1 MDNKQQRKYIKNQM
15 ADLRHAR
22 FSSWGFVVTAL
33 IFIIA
38 LVGLSFLKYGTF
50 KDTSTNTTFDATF
63 TDMVFGI
70 SKIDDSTYV
79 GRPNPLYLI
88 ERAVFMILALVP
100 IFSKKHIK
108 GTLLWLSLLLF
119 ILSICMWFNLLE
131 RTVYRFSFDST
142 TEANAFRVYQLQ
154 SFNVGYY
161 IIPLLPLLMIFAN
174 WLTYALSEKKANE
187 QLFVDAKIGKK
198 LLNY

>member
-1 MDNKQQRKYIKNQM
+1 MNNKQQRKYIKNQM

-22 FSSWGFVVTAL
+22 FTNWGFVVTAL

-38 LVGLSFLKYGTF
+38 LVGLSFLPYGTF
-50 KDTSTNTTFDATF
+50 KDTSTDTTFNASF

-70 SKIDDSTYV
+70 SKIGDSTYI
-79 GRPNPLYLI
+79 GRPNPIYLI
-88 ERAVFMILALVP
+88 ERVVFMFLALVP
-100 IFSKKHIK
+100 IFSKKHIR
-108 GTLLWLSLLLF
+108 GTLVWLSLLLL

-131 RTVYRFSFDST
+131 KNIYGFSFDSST
-142 TEANAFRVYQLQ
+142 QANASLVYQLEN
-154 SFNVGYY
+154 FGAGYY
-161 IIPLLPLLMIFAN
+161 VIPSLPLLLIFAN
-174 WLTYALSEKKANE
+174 WLTYALSEKKANN